1 MARCSKWV
9 LAELQQ
15 IVRNFRSL
23 PVVPIIDAQQ
33 DEKEVIAEFEGY
45 ASVHSV
51 VRYRDMPHL
60 QEILDAQVVK
70 PAEAAYADLRPRAV
84 L

>member
-1 MARCSKWV
+1 M
-9 LAELQQ
+9 
-15 IVRNFRSL
+15 
-23 PVVPIIDAQQ
+23 PVVPIIDAEQ

-45 ASVHSV
+45 ASVHPV

-60 QEILDAQVVK
+60 KGILDAQVVK
-70 PAEAAYADLRPRAV
+70 PAEALYTELRPRTV